1 MDFPKN
7 LPIPVNK
14 IWAVYTYGSKVYGS
28 FNEKSDTDYI
38 VIAEVKEKLEFHS
51 ETEDIQVYPVRDF
64 LKALDNHEIW
74 ALECVF
80 IPKELKLEKTE
91 FFKFSLDLNKL
102 RESIS
107 QKSSHSWVKA
117 KKKIE
122 VEKDYLTG
130 QKSLFHSL
138 RILKFGIQIAKEG
151 KIKNFA
157 EANFYLKEI
166 QEKPTHW
173 ETLKKDYQKIY
184 NSLKSEFK
192 LLTPKND

>member
-7 LPIPVNK
+7 LPIPTNQ

-28 FNEKSDTDYI
+28 FNKTSDTDYI
-38 VIAEVKEKLEFHS
+38 VVADIKEKLEFHS
-51 ETEDIQVYPVRDF
+51 ETEDVQVYPFREF

-80 IPKELKLEKTE
+80 LPEELKLEKND
-91 FFKFSLDLNKL
+91 FYKFTLDLNKL

-107 QKSSHSWVKA
+107 QKASHSWVKA
-117 KKKIE
+117 KKKIT
-122 VEKDYLTG
+122 VEKDYAIG

-151 KIKNFA
+151 SIKNFS
-157 EANFYLKEI
+157 EANFFLKEI
-166 QEKPTHW
+166 KEKPTNW
-173 ETLKKDYQKIY
+173 PALQKDYQKIY